1 MKQAMKALAMSAAVL
16 LTAAFSSAA
25 PETGE
30 ADLGAAAQTISADV
44 TAQVGRDRAAQ
55 AGQVADLKKA
65 AASQAAS
72 AAAAAAKPAPQRVM
86 GAGKGLRT
94 EEYPIDPRIE
104 ALHSHVL
111 RTELT
116 TPMTA
121 APRLLKADYSWRR
134 NDWGVCRAWLDCAS
148 GRRISCWAEG
158 WNCDAYSNAGSS
170 ANVFCKSWDDQGHW
184 SSSWDTCP

>member
-1 MKQAMKALAMSAAVL
+1 MKHAMKALAMSAAVL
-16 LTAAFSSAA
+16 LTATLSGAT

-44 TAQVGRDRAAQ
+44 AAQAGRDKAAQ
-55 AGQVADLKKA
+55 AGQVAVMKKA
-65 AASQAAS
+65 AAAQAAS
-72 AAAAAAKPAPQRVM
+72 SAAPAKKTPARVM

-111 RTELT
+111 RTEVEA
-116 TPMTA
+116 PVSS

-158 WNCDAYSNAGSS
+158 WNCDAYSNAGSN